1 MQQTGLKYGIITGI
15 GTALY
20 MYVFYSI
27 DKGNAINPFVNL
39 GSLLVV
45 VIGMVMACAG
55 QRSDND
61 GKLSRKEAL
70 KTSFT
75 VAIFSGLFFYGF
87 MYLLFKYI
95 DPSLNELLQ
104 QQAATAEPS
113 LQNRPYELSLGNVVM
128 GYAFSLIYGFLL
140 SLMVAYFLKR

>member
-20 MYVFYSI
+20 LYVFYSI

-45 VIGMVMACAG
+45 VIGMVMACVR

-113 LQNRPYELSLGNVVM
+113 LQNRPYELSLANVVM